1 MIISPQALIAA
12 IEHDLSIAKSI
23 YNKTQDEAKTLE
35 EVAYS
40 DALGTGQAATAF
52 RSLIQEVRLPAVY
65 CIQDAVMEYIEDIR
79 ANESA
84 AKEAFRFSGL
94 VVDLE
99 QMEFLLQLCHDRIN
113 ECAYLKE
120 DTSLD
125 PGVTRAADNTLF
137 NLMQLRSQL
146 DMEIVAI
153 KEYLNNSS
161 LYVMSQAYMTGLAHV
176 EECIRN
182 VAYNAQT
189 GTYNLD
195 GVDLSW
201 RPKFDDAWWKKHNR
215 RILEQYFIL
224 SKDGEIIGIQSDAL
238 PRLLEL
244 SMLIPECLFSSGL
257 PEKVGT
263 LTGAEKYALLVLV
276 YNLAPSIYGVEKGAV
291 HRLTNSSVI
300 GDRVFQQ
307 LPWHKELKEILQ
319 DLYNHSLRIDLM
331 KSFTSFSFENGRF
344 FTSDSP
350 GSIQHR
356 NGFADVYDK
365 GEQFLGMDLDTYIT
379 TFEYNGKEYRIQ
391 EWDGSY
397 MAGIGYGGEI
407 AVYSRDMSPNGYR
420 GYHHM
425 ANSQVESRLDCLTS
439 QEVESQFIM
448 YKAVRGDQVPK
459 MQVTVHTIYSSKDDR
474 RYKIEGE
481 KGDTSWSFNG
491 KARPVDKDGLYPIAL
506 DTNQLYVTA
515 TVDFKNDIGL
525 AQAAYDALKKDGI
538 NVQLEG
544 TEITVSYDAKGRD

>member
-1 MIISPQALIAA
+1 M
-12 IEHDLSIAKSI
+12 
-23 YNKTQDEAKTLE
+23 
-35 EVAYS
+35 V
-40 DALGTGQAATAF
+40 
-52 RSLIQEVRLPAVY
+52 
-65 CIQDAVMEYIEDIR
+65 
-79 ANESA
+79 
-84 AKEAFRFSGL
+84 
-94 VVDLE
+94 
-99 QMEFLLQLCHDRIN
+99 
-113 ECAYLKE
+113 LK
-120 DTSLD
+120 
-125 PGVTRAADNTLF
+125 
-137 NLMQLRSQL
+137 
-146 DMEIVAI
+146 
-153 KEYLNNSS
+153 
-161 LYVMSQAYMTGLAHV
+161 
-176 EECIRN
+176 
-182 VAYNAQT
+182 
-189 GTYNLD
+189 
-195 GVDLSW
+195 
-201 RPKFDDAWWKKHNR
+201 
-215 RILEQYFIL
+215 
-224 SKDGEIIGIQSDAL
+224 
-238 PRLLEL
+238 
-244 SMLIPECLFSSGL
+244 
-257 PEKVGT
+257 
-263 LTGAEKYALLVLV
+263 
-276 YNLAPSIYGVEKGAV
+276 KGAV

-307 LPWHKELKEILQ
+307 LPWHKELKEIFQ

-379 TFEYNGKEYRIQ
+379 TFECNGKEYRIQ

-448 YKAVRGDQVPK
+448 YKAVLGDQVPK
-459 MQVTVHTIYSSKDDR
+459 MQVTVHTIDPIADSKYRIDGS
-474 RYKIEGE
+474 E
-481 KGDTSWSFNG
+481 GDTSWSFNG
-491 KARPVDKDGLYPIAL
+491 KARPLNEQGKPLRSVDND
-506 DTNQLYVTA
+506 QLYVTA

>member
-1 MIISPQALIAA
+1 
-12 IEHDLSIAKSI
+12 
-23 YNKTQDEAKTLE
+23 
-35 EVAYS
+35 
-40 DALGTGQAATAF
+40 
-52 RSLIQEVRLPAVY
+52 
-65 CIQDAVMEYIEDIR
+65 
-79 ANESA
+79 
-84 AKEAFRFSGL
+84 
-94 VVDLE
+94 
-99 QMEFLLQLCHDRIN
+99 
-113 ECAYLKE
+113 
-120 DTSLD
+120 
-125 PGVTRAADNTLF
+125 
-137 NLMQLRSQL
+137 
-146 DMEIVAI
+146 
-153 KEYLNNSS
+153 
-161 LYVMSQAYMTGLAHV
+161 
-176 EECIRN
+176 
-182 VAYNAQT
+182 
-189 GTYNLD
+189 
-195 GVDLSW
+195 
-201 RPKFDDAWWKKHNR
+201 
-215 RILEQYFIL
+215 
-224 SKDGEIIGIQSDAL
+224 
-238 PRLLEL
+238 
-244 SMLIPECLFSSGL
+244 MLIPECLFSSGL

-307 LPWHKELKEILQ
+307 LPWHKELKEIFQ

-365 GEQFLGMDLDTYIT
+365 GEQLLGMDLDTYIT

-448 YKAVRGDQVPK
+448 YKAVLGDQVPK
-459 MQVTVHTIYSSKDDR
+459 MQVHIKTLS
-474 RYKIEGE
+474 GE
-481 KGDTSWSFNG
+481 NEFDGNMGDTSWSFNG
-491 KARPVDKDGLYPIAL
+491 KVRPIDTDGSYSITVDND
-506 DTNQLYVTA
+506 QLYVTA

-525 AQAAYDALKKDGI
+525 AQAAHDALKKDGI

-544 TEITVSYDAKGRD
+544 TEITVSYGAKGRD